1 MRYMSLELRYAKTW
15 RIRKW
20 MTDLRKATEGAKSHP
35 NGLSQMTLEG
45 IERDLVKCRA
55 ELDRRKTE
63 ATPGNCEAPNG
74 GGHTTADC
82 PGAECRR
89 TGQCQVA

>member
-1 MRYMSLELRYAKTW
+1 MIAMADDYITNWHGKPIDYLTRGELVDALDWCVKELRKHNEDYHHQSPRVT
-15 RIRKW
+15 
-20 MTDLRKATEGAKSHP
+20 
-35 NGLSQMTLEG
+35 
-45 IERDLVKCRA
+45 
-55 ELDRRKTE
+55 
-63 ATPGNCEAPNG
+63 TPGNCEAPNG